1 MLICYCVSILL
12 LLIYFA
18 AVAVENMRRDKKY
31 GKPAE
36 FHDVTEGFADV
47 TDKNQEEF
55 RYTH

>member
-12 LLIYFA
+12 LLVYFA
-18 AVAVENMRRDKKY
+18 VVAVENKRRDKRY

-36 FHDVTEGFADV
+36 VDDVVEGFADV
-47 TDKNQEEF
+47 TDKNQEDF